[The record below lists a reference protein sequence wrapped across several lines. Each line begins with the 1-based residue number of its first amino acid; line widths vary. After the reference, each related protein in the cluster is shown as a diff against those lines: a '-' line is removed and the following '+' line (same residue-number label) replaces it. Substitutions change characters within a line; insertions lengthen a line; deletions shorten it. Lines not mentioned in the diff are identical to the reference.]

1 MGGMRRGA
9 RREPVTGA
17 LCAVEVTGLFEALPL
32 TVASAGAAY
41 AVSVLLMR
49 RSILTEKIA
58 RRGRHIRQEYVVDPM
73 DLMQARDL
81 MTADPATL
89 PGTMT
94 AGDAL
99 RYFADEARH
108 RSYPVVDGEG
118 RLLGLVSRKIGRAHV

>member
-1 MGGMRRGA
+1 
-9 RREPVTGA
+9 
-17 LCAVEVTGLFEALPL
+17 
-32 TVASAGAAY
+32 
-41 AVSVLLMR
+41 MR

-81 MTADPATL
+81 VTADPATL

-118 RLLGLVSRKIGRAHV
+118 RLRSEEHTTELHSLMRSPYAFSCLKQRTHDDNAND